1 MCSPTIEGKLAIMKF
16 NNHTA
21 RDENVRMLVASV
33 LHEHINDHA
42 VDHVEVEVLRT
53 VDRKGHR
60 HERDFCGPT
69 TNYNGQ
75 PRTLIRVE
83 VELDERMFSDTDELV
98 CAVIAAEQDAPQRRD
113 RRGRGRRYAGT
124 ATRRRA
130 QETPSGR
137 GDQWVI

>member
-1 MCSPTIEGKLAIMKF
+1 MCSPTSEGNLATMKF

-21 RDENVRMLVASV
+21 RDQNVRMLVASV

-98 CAVIAAEQDAPQRRD
+98 CAVIAAEQDALN
-113 RRGRGRRYAGT
+113 AEIAEAEAA
-124 ATRRRA
+124 ATRALQRVEELRKRRTV
-130 QETPSGR
+130 EVTNG
-137 GDQWVI
+137 

>member
-98 CAVIAAEQDAPQRRD
+98 CAVIAAEQDALN
-113 RRGRGRRYAGT
+113 AEIAEAEAA
-124 ATRRRA
+124 ATRALQRVEELRKRRA
-130 QETPSGR
+130 VEVTNG
-137 GDQWVI
+137 

>member
-1 MCSPTIEGKLAIMKF
+1 MKF

-98 CAVIAAEQDAPQRRD
+98 CAVIAAEQDALN
-113 RRGRGRRYAGT
+113 AEIAEAEAT
-124 ATRRRA
+124 ATRALQRVEELRKRRA
-130 QETPSGR
+130 VEVTNG
-137 GDQWVI
+137 

>member
-1 MCSPTIEGKLAIMKF
+1 MCSPTSEGNLATMKF

-21 RDENVRMLVASV
+21 RDQNVRMLVASV

-53 VDRKGHR
+53 VDRKGER
-60 HERDFCGPT
+60 YERDFCGPT

-83 VELDERMFSDTDELV
+83 IELDERMFSDTDELV
-98 CAVIAAEQDAPQRRD
+98 CAVIAAEQDALN
-113 RRGRGRRYAGT
+113 AEIAEAEAA
-124 ATRRRA
+124 ATRALQRVEELRKRRTV
-130 QETPSGR
+130 EVTNG
-137 GDQWVI
+137 

>member
-1 MCSPTIEGKLAIMKF
+1 MKF

-21 RDENVRMLVASV
+21 RDENVRTLVASV

-98 CAVIAAEQDAPQRRD
+98 CAVIAAEQDALN
-113 RRGRGRRYAGT
+113 AEIAEAEAA
-124 ATRRRA
+124 ATRALQRVEELRKRRA
-130 QETPSGR
+130 VEVTNG
-137 GDQWVI
+137 

>member
-1 MCSPTIEGKLAIMKF
+1 MKF

-69 TNYNGQ
+69 TNYSGQ

-83 VELDERMFSDTDELV
+83 IELDERMFSDTDELV
-98 CAVIAAEQDAPQRRD
+98 CAVIAAEQDALN
-113 RRGRGRRYAGT
+113 AEIAEAEAA
-124 ATRRRA
+124 ATRALQRVEELRKRRTV
-130 QETPSGR
+130 EVTNG
-137 GDQWVI
+137 

>member
-1 MCSPTIEGKLAIMKF
+1 MKF

-21 RDENVRMLVASV
+21 RDQNVRMLVASV

-98 CAVIAAEQDAPQRRD
+98 CAVIAAEQDALN
-113 RRGRGRRYAGT
+113 AEISEAEAA
-124 ATRRRA
+124 ATRALQRVEELRKRRTV
-130 QETPSGR
+130 EVTNG
-137 GDQWVI
+137 

>member
-1 MCSPTIEGKLAIMKF
+1 MKF

-98 CAVIAAEQDAPQRRD
+98 CAVIAAEQDALN
-113 RRGRGRRYAGT
+113 AEIAEAEAA
-124 ATRRRA
+124 ATRALQRVEELRKRRA
-130 QETPSGR
+130 VEVTNG
-137 GDQWVI
+137 

>member
-1 MCSPTIEGKLAIMKF
+1 MKF

-21 RDENVRMLVASV
+21 RDQNVRMLVASV

-98 CAVIAAEQDAPQRRD
+98 CAVIAAEQDALN
-113 RRGRGRRYAGT
+113 AEIAEAEAA
-124 ATRRRA
+124 ATRALQRVEELRKRRTV
-130 QETPSGR
+130 EVTNG
-137 GDQWVI
+137 

>member
-1 MCSPTIEGKLAIMKF
+1 MKF

-53 VDRKGHR
+53 VDRKGER
-60 HERDFCGPT
+60 YERDFCGPT
-69 TNYNGQ
+69 GNYNGQ

-83 VELDERMFSDTDELV
+83 IELDERMFSDTDELV
-98 CAVIAAEQDAPQRRD
+98 CAVIAAEQDALN
-113 RRGRGRRYAGT
+113 AEIAEAEAA
-124 ATRRRA
+124 ATRALQRVEELRKRRTV
-130 QETPSGR
+130 EVTNG
-137 GDQWVI
+137 

>member
-1 MCSPTIEGKLAIMKF
+1 MKF

-21 RDENVRMLVASV
+21 RDQNVRMLVASV

-53 VDRKGHR
+53 VDRKGER
-60 HERDFCGPT
+60 YERDFCGPT
-69 TNYNGQ
+69 TNYSGQ

-83 VELDERMFSDTDELV
+83 IELDERMFSDTDELV
-98 CAVIAAEQDAPQRRD
+98 CAVIAAEQDALN
-113 RRGRGRRYAGT
+113 AEIAEAEAA
-124 ATRRRA
+124 ATRALQRVEELKEA
-130 QETPSGR
+130 PNGR

>member
-1 MCSPTIEGKLAIMKF
+1 MKF
-16 NNHTA
+16 NNHTD

-69 TNYNGQ
+69 ISYSGQ

-83 VELDERMFSDTDELV
+83 VELDERMFNGTAELV
-98 CAVIAAEQDAPQRRD
+98 RAVIAAEQDALNAEIAEAEAAAARALQRVEELKE
-113 RRGRGRRYAGT
+113 RRTVEVTNG
-124 ATRRRA
+124 
-130 QETPSGR
+130 
-137 GDQWVI
+137 

>member
-1 MCSPTIEGKLAIMKF
+1 MKF

-21 RDENVRMLVASV
+21 RDQNVRTLVASV

-53 VDRKGHR
+53 VDRKGER
-60 HERDFCGPT
+60 YERDFCGPT

-98 CAVIAAEQDAPQRRD
+98 CAVIAAEQDAIN
-113 RRGRGRRYAGT
+113 AEIAEAEAA
-124 ATRRRA
+124 ATRALQRVEELRKRRTV
-130 QETPSGR
+130 EVTNG
-137 GDQWVI
+137 

>member
-1 MCSPTIEGKLAIMKF
+1 MKF

-83 VELDERMFSDTDELV
+83 IELDERMFSDTDELV
-98 CAVIAAEQDAPQRRD
+98 CAVIAAEQDALNAEIAEAEAAAARALQRVEELRK
-113 RRGRGRRYAGT
+113 
-124 ATRRRA
+124 RRA
-130 QETPSGR
+130 VEVTNG
-137 GDQWVI
+137 

>member
-1 MCSPTIEGKLAIMKF
+1 MKF

-21 RDENVRMLVASV
+21 RDQNVRTLVASV

-98 CAVIAAEQDAPQRRD
+98 CAVIAAEQDALN
-113 RRGRGRRYAGT
+113 AEISEAEAA
-124 ATRRRA
+124 ATRALQRVEELRKRRTV
-130 QETPSGR
+130 EVTNG
-137 GDQWVI
+137 

>member
-1 MCSPTIEGKLAIMKF
+1 MKF
-16 NNHTA
+16 NNH
-21 RDENVRMLVASV
+21 ENVRMLVASV

-98 CAVIAAEQDAPQRRD
+98 CAVIAAEQDALN
-113 RRGRGRRYAGT
+113 AEIAEAEAA
-124 ATRRRA
+124 ATRALQRVEELRKRRA
-130 QETPSGR
+130 VEVTNG
-137 GDQWVI
+137 